1 MLTATE
7 TSAATNCTR
16 LGLKADRAPVAIAN
30 TAADRAD
37 PAAKTQ
43 ASAAAQVAPVDPVV
57 RTVDLKAM
65 AVAPARK
72 PTPPSNPPLQTR
84 RGQDPHQHANSN
96 RNERGHQNQVTT
108 LLF

>member
-1 MLTATE
+1 MSTATE

-16 LGLKADRAPVAIAN
+16 LGLKADLAPVAIAN

-37 PAAKTQ
+37 PAAKTL
-43 ASAAAQVAPVDPVV
+43 ASVAAQADPAV
-57 RTVDLKAM
+57 RTAALKAM
-65 AVAPARK
+65 DVDLARK
-72 PTPPSNPPLQTR
+72 PTQPSNPPPQTR

-96 RNERGHQNQVTT
+96 RNERGHQNRAAT

>member
-1 MLTATE
+1 
-7 TSAATNCTR
+7 
-16 LGLKADRAPVAIAN
+16 
-30 TAADRAD
+30 
-37 PAAKTQ
+37 
-43 ASAAAQVAPVDPVV
+43 
-57 RTVDLKAM
+57 M

-72 PTPPSNPPLQTR
+72 PTAPSNPPLQTR

>member
-7 TSAATNCTR
+7 TSAWMNSAQP
-16 LGLKADRAPVAIAN
+16 GLKADLAPVAIAN

-37 PAAKTQ
+37 PAAKTL
-43 ASAAAQVAPVDPVV
+43 ASAADPADPVV

-65 AVAPARK
+65 DVDLARK
-72 PTPPSNPPLQTR
+72 PTQPSNPPPQTR